1 MSVVC
6 LLRFYSILVLFTC
19 SHPHP
24 QSEKKKIP
32 HCVAGENADLYT
44 RFQEIIT
51 IQRFA

>member
-19 SHPHP
+19 FTPILNL
-24 QSEKKKIP
+24 KRKRFP

-51 IQRFA
+51 FQRFA